1 MNEDANITHTILDIN
16 RTNNSHVDSS
26 SPFLVRFI
34 KDALNHNTTSKY
46 KAKQVKATPTDNLN
60 ITTSVLSQPP
70 KLKSRNVGND
80 NIPQVRRHGHGKRAM
95 SEASH
100 PSQPLP
106 SDWGDTKLGILT
118 RKRFEMSQM
127 NAKLHLKCIL
137 KDMADALQ
145 RVRKVRC
152 MNNAKLNL

>member
-1 MNEDANITHTILDIN
+1 M
-16 RTNNSHVDSS
+16 
-26 SPFLVRFI
+26 
-34 KDALNHNTTSKY
+34 
-46 KAKQVKATPTDNLN
+46 KATSTDNLN
-60 ITTSVLSQPP
+60 ITTSMLIQPP
-70 KLKSRNVGND
+70 KLKSRKVGN
-80 NIPQVRRHGHGKRAM
+80 NNVPRRHGHGKLAI

-100 PSQPLP
+100 ESQPLP

-152 MNNAKLNL
+152 MNNGKLNLY